1 MVVNQVKRKVNYI
14 VKRIIIICEGP
25 TEFEFCKD
33 VLYPHFLT
41 KAIYLQT
48 PLIKKSGGGIVPW
61 SVLKRQIDNH
71 LLQDKEAFVTT
82 LIDYYGIVDK
92 HQFPGWMASKSIPN
106 KVKRMDLLER
116 AMKDSIDTSINTR
129 FVPYIQLH
137 EFESLLFNDMDVFL
151 RQIPASDFTNQAE
164 LIETIASYPNPE
176 LINDTPN
183 NAPSYRL
190 KRLIRGYNKIV
201 YGAILAKEIGLSK
214 IRAKSPRFDRWI
226 GRLEN
231 IG

>member
-1 MVVNQVKRKVNYI
+1 M
-14 VKRIIIICEGP
+14 KRIIIICEGP
-25 TEFEFCKD
+25 TEVEFCKD

-41 KAIYLQT
+41 KGISLQT

-61 SVLKRQIDNH
+61 PALKRQIINH
-71 LLQDKEAFVTT
+71 LLQDKKAFVTT

-92 HQFPGWMASKSIPN
+92 HDFPGWMASKLIPD
-106 KVKRMDLLER
+106 KVKRMDILEKE
-116 AMKDSIDTSINTR
+116 MKDNIDHSINPR
-129 FVPYIQLH
+129 FEPYIQLH
-137 EFESLLFNDMDVFL
+137 EFEGLLFNDMRVFL

-164 LIETIASYPNPE
+164 LRDTIASYPNSE

-214 IRAKSPRFDRWI
+214 IRSKSPRFDKWI
-226 GRLEN
+226 DRLEN
-231 IG
+231 VG